1 MSSPLLL
8 LSIRLLKLS
17 GRPDSKDLIREG
29 AEVSGICGPSVED
42 PVPEESPLN
51 LVLYMHL
58 NMPILTR

>member
-17 GRPDSKDLIREG
+17 GRPDSKDLMSQGE
-29 AEVSGICGPSVED
+29 EVSGIFGPLVED
-42 PVPEESPLN
+42 PVPEEPPLN

-58 NMPILTR
+58 NIPILTR